1 MTPRPWSDI
10 PSFFTLETGLATDIS
25 AYRLY
30 FYKSMQDDQEGDPG
44 DQYKKW
50 HQKMTVGYDR
60 LHAAKEIHLKT
71 LPSYSN
77 TIKSK
82 RLR

>member
-1 MTPRPWSDI
+1 
-10 PSFFTLETGLATDIS
+10 
-25 AYRLY
+25 
-30 FYKSMQDDQEGDPG
+30 MQDDQEGDPG